1 MLWIALHLP
10 HLPLQALPWSQA
22 EREALLP
29 LAVAEQ
35 HRLLGVNRAARA
47 RGVQAGQSTA
57 TALALLPEL
66 IVMPRDSEREV
77 EQVERLALAL
87 AVLTPNLSLMPSGV
101 LLEVQSS
108 LRLFGGIRK
117 LLRRAR
123 ELARDCDLQARI
135 GCAPQASAAW
145 LLATGQRR
153 LRRALQ
159 ARTTARRLDALPA
172 DALHALLPLAPR
184 QVALMEALGIQRL
197 RDLRALPR
205 AGLQRRFGRELAL
218 ALDRAYGR
226 APDPRVWFEPPEQ
239 FEIKRELLQRADNA
253 EVLIAAVDALLPALL
268 GWLQLHWRAA
278 TVLVLRLG
286 HEHRRRDAGQATDTL
301 LWLQLSSP
309 SRDLAQLAL
318 LWRERLQRHAL
329 IAPVYEIVLLLDASV
344 PHAGQPGELLPL
356 PGQADGEHIALLD
369 RLAARLGPE
378 RVQRWAPLAD
388 HRPEKAQQAMAVT
401 AATPSRS
408 GSGDAPLPTLPRPAW
423 LLPAPLPLT
432 SDLLGRPLDVDAPLV
447 MHSQAERIESGW
459 FDDGLVR
466 RDYHVAEG
474 ADHRLR
480 WVYREHRPQPGND
493 PGGWFLHGW
502 FG

>member
-29 LAVAEQ
+29 VAVAEQ

-66 IVMPRDSEREV
+66 IVLPRDPTREA

-87 AVLTPNLSLMPSGV
+87 AVLTSSLCCMDSGV
-101 LLEVQSS
+101 LLEVRAS

-123 ELARDCDLQARI
+123 DLARDCGLQARI
-135 GCAPQASAAW
+135 ACAPQASAAW
-145 LLATGQRR
+145 LLATAGGR
-153 LRRALQ
+153 LRRMLKTCTA
-159 ARTTARRLDALPA
+159 ARRLDALPA
-172 DALHALLPLAPR
+172 ESLQALLPLAPR
-184 QVALMEALGIQRL
+184 QAALMEALGVRRL
-197 RDLRALPR
+197 AELRALPR
-205 AGLQRRFGRELAL
+205 AGLQRRFGRELGS
-218 ALDRAYGR
+218 ALDRAYGD

-239 FEIKRELLQRADNA
+239 FEIKRELLQRADSA
-253 EVLIAAVDALLPALL
+253 EVLVAAVDALLPALL
-268 GWLQLHWRAA
+268 GWLLLRWRAA
-278 TVLVLRLG
+278 TVLVLRLC
-286 HEHRRRDAGQATDTL
+286 HEHGRDPALDTV

-309 SRDLAQLAL
+309 SRDMAQLAL

-329 IAPVYEIVLLLDASV
+329 IAPVYEIVLVLEASV

-356 PGQADGEHIALLD
+356 PGQADGEHSALLD
-369 RLAARLGPE
+369 RLAARLGPA
-378 RVQRWAPLAD
+378 RVQRWRPLAD
-388 HRPEKAQQAMAVT
+388 HRPERAQQAVAVN
-401 AATPSRS
+401 ATPR
-408 GSGDAPLPTLPRPAW
+408 GRAIAAVPQMLPRPAW
-423 LLPAPLPLT
+423 LLPVPRPLA
-432 SDLLGRPLDVDAPLV
+432 SDALGRPLDDGAPLV
-447 MHSQAERIESGW
+447 LRSQAERIESGW

-474 ADHRLR
+474 RDHRLR
-480 WVYREHRPQPGND
+480 WIYRDHHPQPGND

>member
-10 HLPLQALPWSQA
+10 HLPLQALPWSPA
-22 EREALLP
+22 EREAQLP
-29 LAVAEQ
+29 FAVAEQ

-66 IVMPRDSEREV
+66 LVMPRDPQREAA
-77 EQVERLALAL
+77 QVERLALAL
-87 AVLTPNLSLMPSGV
+87 AVLTPHLCCTGSGV
-101 LLEVQSS
+101 LLEVRAS

-117 LLRRAR
+117 LLRKAGGI
-123 ELARDCDLQARI
+123 ARDCGLQARI
-135 GCAPQASAAW
+135 ACAPQAAAAW
-145 LLATGQRR
+145 LLATSGAR
-153 LRRALQ
+153 LRRTLKP
-159 ARTTARRLDALPA
+159 RTATRRLDTLPA
-172 DALHALLPLAPR
+172 NALHALLPLAPR
-184 QVALMEALGIQRL
+184 QVALMEALGVHRL
-197 RDLRALPR
+197 GTLRALPR

-218 ALDRAYGR
+218 AIDRAYGK

-253 EVLIAAVDALLPALL
+253 EVLIAAIDALLPSLL

-286 HEHRRRDAGQATDTL
+286 HEHRRRDAGPATDTL

-309 SRDLAQLAL
+309 SRDLPQLAL

-329 IAPVYEIVLLLDASV
+329 VAPVYEIVLVLEASV
-344 PHAGQPGELLPL
+344 PHAGRPGELLPM
-356 PGQADGEHIALLD
+356 PGQNDGEHVALLD

-378 RVQRWAPLAD
+378 RVQRWRPLAD
-388 HRPEKAQQAMAVT
+388 HRPERAQEAVAVT
-401 AATPSRS
+401 ARTSRHANGESPSAS
-408 GSGDAPLPTLPRPAW
+408 RPEW
-423 LLPAPLPLT
+423 LLPAPQPLT
-432 SDLLGRPLDVDAPLV
+432 QDAFGRPLHDSEPLV
-447 MHSQAERIESGW
+447 LCSRAERIESGW
-459 FDDGLVR
+459 FDDGPVR

-474 ADHRLR
+474 KDHRLR
-480 WVYREHRPQPGND
+480 WVYREHQPRPDGE
-493 PGGWFLHGW
+493 PGGWYLHGW